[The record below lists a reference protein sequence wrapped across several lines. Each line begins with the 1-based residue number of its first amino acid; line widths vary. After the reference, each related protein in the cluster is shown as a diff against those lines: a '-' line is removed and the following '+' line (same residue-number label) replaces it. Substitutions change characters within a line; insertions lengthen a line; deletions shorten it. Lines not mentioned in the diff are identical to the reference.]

1 MTLEQ
6 LKAKRETLKN
16 RLGALDSKIA
26 KFGQA
31 EREREQRDLLKL
43 IQSRGLNA
51 KQLSQLLDAKPAPVV
66 AEKQTQAGA

>member
-6 LKAKRETLKN
+6 LKAKREALKN
-16 RLGALDSKIA
+16 RLVALDSKIA

-51 KQLSQLLDAKPAPVV
+51 KQLSQILDAKPSLVV
-66 AEKQTQAGA
+66 LDKQSTGAA